1 MGGLKLRSH
10 PLDKRA
16 KVQCSTYVLQI
27 FTVVKLP
34 KKGFIQEV
42 VTAGLKFIV

>member
-1 MGGLKLRSH
+1 MGGLKLGSH
-10 PLDKRA
+10 PLYKRA

-27 FTVVKLP
+27 FTVMKLP
-34 KKGFIQEV
+34 KTRLIQEV